1 MKLYNEFINIAKTFN
16 KELDIIPL
24 LYGSL
29 GLEKVT
35 GLDFSPEDIDLLIP
49 LIFLEEKWE
58 KLKKVMELHGY
69 KMVDLHEHEFKK
81 TNTKIGIAYIEDL
94 KPFADVDYNNL
105 EVFEDGGAKYHL
117 LTIDDYLK
125 VYKKSLLDGYRRTK
139 KNYKDQ
145 RKINILG
152 SVILTV

>member
-58 KLKKVMELHGY
+58 KLKKVMEQHGY
-69 KMVDLHEHEFKK
+69 KMVDIHEHEFKK

-125 VYKKSLLDGYRRTK
+125 VYKKSLLDGYRRRK
-139 KNYKDQ
+139 KNHKDQ
-145 RKINILG
+145 SKINILNKL
-152 SVILTV
+152 IRN

>member
-125 VYKKSLLDGYRRTK
+125 IYKKSWMVIEEGRRIIKTK
-139 KNYKDQ
+139 VK
-145 RKINILG
+145 
-152 SVILTV
+152 LTY

>member
-35 GLDFSPEDIDLLIP
+35 GLDFSPEDIKLLIP

-81 TNTKIGIAYIEDL
+81 TNTKIGISYIEDL

-105 EVFEDGGAKYHL
+105 EIFEDGGAKYHL

-125 VYKKSLLDGYRRTK
+125 IYKKSLL
-139 KNYKDQ
+139 
-145 RKINILG
+145 
-152 SVILTV
+152 

>member
-1 MKLYNEFINIAKTFN
+1 MKLYNEFINIAKVFN

-29 GLEKVT
+29 DLEKVT

-105 EVFEDGGAKYHL
+105 EIFEDDGAKYYL

-125 VYKKSLLDGYRRTK
+125 VYNRSLLDSYRRTK
-139 KNYKDQ
+139 KNNKDQ
-145 RKINILG
+145 KKINILNKL
-152 SVILTV
+152 IQN

>member
-81 TNTKIGIAYIEDL
+81 TNTKIGISYIEDL

-105 EVFEDGGAKYHL
+105 EIFEDGGAKYHL

-125 VYKKSLLDGYRRTK
+125 IYKKSLLDGYRLSL
-139 KNYKDQ
+139 
-145 RKINILG
+145 IHI
-152 SVILTV
+152 